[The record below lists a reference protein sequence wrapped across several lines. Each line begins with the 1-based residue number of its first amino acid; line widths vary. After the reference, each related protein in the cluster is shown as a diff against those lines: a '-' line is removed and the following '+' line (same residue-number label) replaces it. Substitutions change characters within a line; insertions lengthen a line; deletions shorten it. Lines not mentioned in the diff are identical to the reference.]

1 MVTGAA
7 TDKLVINPYAPG
19 AGRMPQYI
27 AGRSDIINEANKNI
41 IYVESGY
48 PTRSV
53 IYYGLRGVGKTVLLN
68 TIEGFAVQSKVPYEY
83 IEVSERGSFKS
94 SIIIA
99 TNKLMRKLSLQE
111 KAKQYIDNA
120 LGVLN
125 AFQITYTQEGGIEIG
140 LDKDISS
147 AVGTAD
153 TGNFQNDLTELFL
166 ALGMLAQKA
175 GKGVVFFID
184 EVQYLKDDEF
194 EALIAAVHRAN
205 QRSLPLVVFGAG
217 LPKIAKIA
225 GDIKSY
231 AERLFYFIEID
242 SLDEEAARLALERPA
257 SQLGV
262 TFERAA
268 LDKIIEITEGYPY
281 FLQEY
286 GQQVWNHISN
296 GKISLEAVEKSEP
309 DFWKALDE
317 SFFKV
322 RHDRAT
328 QKELEF
334 MIAMVK
340 CAELPCSTNEIAEKM
355 GRNAASV
362 SPLRAQLIHKGF
374 IYATNRGEVDF
385 TVPQFDKYLK
395 RIYNI

>member
-120 LGVLN
+120 LGVLK

-328 QKELEF
+328 QK
-334 MIAMVK
+334 
-340 CAELPCSTNEIAEKM
+340 
-355 GRNAASV
+355 
-362 SPLRAQLIHKGF
+362 
-374 IYATNRGEVDF
+374 
-385 TVPQFDKYLK
+385 
-395 RIYNI
+395 

>member
-120 LGVLN
+120 LGVLK

-175 GKGVVFFID
+175 GKGVVFFI
-184 EVQYLKDDEF
+184 
-194 EALIAAVHRAN
+194 
-205 QRSLPLVVFGAG
+205 
-217 LPKIAKIA
+217 
-225 GDIKSY
+225 
-231 AERLFYFIEID
+231 
-242 SLDEEAARLALERPA
+242 
-257 SQLGV
+257 
-262 TFERAA
+262 
-268 LDKIIEITEGYPY
+268 
-281 FLQEY
+281 
-286 GQQVWNHISN
+286 
-296 GKISLEAVEKSEP
+296 
-309 DFWKALDE
+309 
-317 SFFKV
+317 FF
-322 RHDRAT
+322 
-328 QKELEF
+328 F
-334 MIAMVK
+334 
-340 CAELPCSTNEIAEKM
+340 P
-355 GRNAASV
+355 
-362 SPLRAQLIHKGF
+362 
-374 IYATNRGEVDF
+374 
-385 TVPQFDKYLK
+385 
-395 RIYNI
+395 